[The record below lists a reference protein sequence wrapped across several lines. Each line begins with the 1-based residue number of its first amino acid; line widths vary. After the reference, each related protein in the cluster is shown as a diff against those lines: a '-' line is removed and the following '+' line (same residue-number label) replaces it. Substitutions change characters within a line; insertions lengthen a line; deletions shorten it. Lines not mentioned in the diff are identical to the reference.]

1 MTDHPVISI
10 RGEAILEAAPET
22 ARSRVTADACNRDR
36 TTVLPDLRGLEAVQ
50 TQLADVIAVLEVEQS
65 RRSAGAVITRPAW
78 KNLVFTGAPGT
89 GKSRTAAAVARAY
102 QRLGVLPSAH
112 VTEVAA
118 LDLVGTSPAETG
130 MLVAEAIKYSTGGI
144 VMITDAH
151 TWHLQPDHGQQV
163 ARRLYEQL
171 TKYRNEMRDN
181 LAVILAGQRD
191 PLRHMLHENQPLAD
205 RFRAV
210 IDFPA
215 YTPEQLTTAF
225 TVLADEAG
233 LTLTAAAAQKAA
245 EVLAQAETTS
255 KSGNARLA
263 VRLLVQATALQGRRV
278 TATPQR
284 QDQVLLTTLTDSDIP
299 DHLPAVSSAG
309 DEDYP
314 GQYL

>member
-10 RGEAILEAAPET
+10 RAEAIGEATPET
-22 ARSRVTADACNRDR
+22 ARSRVPADARHCDR
-36 TTVLPDLRGLEAVQ
+36 TVLPDLCGLEAVQ
-50 TQLADVIAVLEVEQS
+50 AQLADVIAVLEAEQS
-65 RRSAGAVITRPAW
+65 RRSAGALITRAAW
-78 KNLVFTGAPGT
+78 KNLVFTGGPGT

-118 LDLVGTSPAETG
+118 LDLVGTGPAETG
-130 MLVAEAIKYSTGGI
+130 MLVAEAIKYGTGGI

-151 TWHLQPDHGQQV
+151 AWHRQPDHGRHV
-163 ARRLYEQL
+163 LRRLYEQL

-191 PLRHMLHENQPLAD
+191 PLRHMLHDNQPLAD
-205 RFRAV
+205 RFRAI

-215 YTPEQLTTAF
+215 YTPGQLATVF
-225 TVLADEAG
+225 TVLVGEAG
-233 LTLTAAAAQKAA
+233 LTLTTAAARKAA
-245 EVLAQAETTS
+245 EVLAQAETATE
-255 KSGNARLA
+255 SGNARLT
-263 VRLLVQATALQGRRV
+263 VRLLAQATALQGRRL
-278 TATPQR
+278 TAMPQR
-284 QDQVLLTTLTDSDIP
+284 HDPALLTTLTDSDIP
-299 DHLPAVSSAG
+299 DHLPAVSPAR